1 MPIPIDLG
9 IEVDVKDVAL
19 GDHHIIVLT
28 TDGRVLVR
36 GSNKNG
42 QLGLGNEAGDADGWV
57 GGWKC
62 VDNISQDDQ
71 REIVGVAA
79 GPRTSFITTR
89 SSD

>member
-9 IEVDVKDVAL
+9 VEADVKDVAL

-42 QLGLGNEAGDADGWV
+42 QLGLADEVGDADGWV
-57 GGWKC
+57 EEWRC
-62 VDNISQDDQ
+62 VESLSKKDQ
-71 REIVGVAA
+71 HEIVGVAA
-79 GPRTSFITTR
+79 GPGTSFITTQGLE
-89 SSD
+89 